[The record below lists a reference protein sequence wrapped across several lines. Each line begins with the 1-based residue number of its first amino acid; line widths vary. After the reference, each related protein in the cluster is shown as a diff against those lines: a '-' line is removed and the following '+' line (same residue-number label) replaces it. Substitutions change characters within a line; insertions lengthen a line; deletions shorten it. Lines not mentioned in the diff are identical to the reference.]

1 MKPELRAL
9 AAALAMF
16 AAVDVVVADGASA
29 NDRWV
34 ASQMAKVVIGRDGHV
49 IDAQLQKSSLGPEMQ
64 AEIVRRI
71 GQFEFEPAKKNG
83 VAVEAETHL
92 AIQLSVEPEGEQLA
106 VKVAGA
112 TVTVGMVKLPP
123 PRFPRSQLNR
133 SQGAEVELRLAY
145 DTEGK
150 VTDVEITRIEPDLK
164 VFREATLKA
173 ARGWLFAP
181 EKIDGQA
188 IAGTALIPVR
198 FEFIS
203 NSSGEIKF
211 PDGGLLR
218 VSRKR
223 ESERQLLSSGTQLRS
238 IGEEVADSAAAE
250 STNAKPAGSPNARP
264 R

>member
-1 MKPELRAL
+1 MKTELRAI
-9 AAALAMF
+9 AAALMLAVGIG
-16 AAVDVVVADGASA
+16 AAADTAPT
-29 NDRWV
+29 NDHWV

-49 IDAQLQKSSLGPEMQ
+49 IDAQLQKSSLGPAMQ

-83 VAVEAETHL
+83 VAVETETHL
-92 AIQLSVEPEGEQLA
+92 SIQLSVEPNGEQLA

-112 TVTVGMVKLPP
+112 NVTVGMVKLPP

-150 VTDVEITRIEPDLK
+150 VTNVEITRIEPDLK

-173 ARGWLFAP
+173 AREWVFAP

-188 IAGTALIPVR
+188 IAGITLIPVR
-198 FEFIS
+198 FEFVS
-203 NSSGEIKF
+203 NNSGEIKF
-211 PDGGLLR
+211 PDGGFLR
-218 VSRKR
+218 VSRER
-223 ESERQLLSSGTQLRS
+223 ESERQLLSSATQLRS
-238 IGEEVADSAAAE
+238 IGEEVADAAASE
-250 STNAKPAGSPNARP
+250 STNAKPAD
-264 R
+264 

>member
-1 MKPELRAL
+1 MKTEMRAL
-9 AAALAMF
+9 AAALTMF
-16 AAVDVVVADGASA
+16 AAVGSTVAIADTAPA

-49 IDAQLQKSSLGPEMQ
+49 LDAQLQNSSLGADMQ

-71 GQFEFEPAKKNG
+71 GQFEFEPAKKDG
-83 VAVEAETHL
+83 VAVETETHL
-92 AIQLSVEPEGEQLA
+92 AIQLAIEPDGEQLA

-112 TVTVGMVKLPP
+112 NVSVGMVKLPP

-173 ARGWLFAP
+173 AREWVFAP

-188 IAGTALIPVR
+188 VAGTALIPVR
-198 FEFIS
+198 FEFVS
-203 NSSGEIKF
+203 NNSGEIKF

-218 VSRKR
+218 VSRER
-223 ESERQLLSSGTQLRS
+223 ESERKLLSSGTQLRS
-238 IGEEVADSAAAE
+238 IGEEVADAGAAE
-250 STNAKPAGSPNARP
+250 STGAKPAG
-264 R
+264 